1 MDDPNASTRWL
12 WRGYSANKYYPL
24 VNSKALN
31 LCLIFIKDGKYVQ
44 IWRQFFHSPVAQG
57 LTRLE
62 GDFLFDFLDC
72 TLCEDLGPKF
82 LIAKPAI
89 DYFQAPF
96 CFSNTSHCHHWNR
109 LQQVMVVLFK
119 SSSSS
124 SDCPSL
130 QLFSCLWWKT
140 ATRLS
145 RYLQTSGFKLVAH
158 RYNLTRYAHTL
169 TWRSFTVFHDESL
182 DKEQVWRLWWLWGTK
197 TMMVMKS

>member
-1 MDDPNASTRWL
+1 MPNFHQKWKICSDLTAVLSLTSCSRSHSLGRWFLIWILRLYSL
-12 WRGYSANKYYPL
+12 WRPW
-24 VNSKALN
+24 SK
-31 LCLIFIKDGKYVQ
+31 I
-44 IWRQFFHSPVAQG
+44 
-57 LTRLE
+57 
-62 GDFLFDFLDC
+62 
-72 TLCEDLGPKF
+72 

-89 DYFQAPF
+89 NYFQAPL

-158 RYNLTRYAHTL
+158 RYNLSRYAHTL

-197 TMMVMKS
+197 TMMVVKS